1 MKDPDHLSRREW
13 LKLLGVG
20 GAGVALGELLP
31 PEPGRPFPQRQAP
44 NVAWNSSGPLVAYP
58 QKLPLIVLTDRPVQ
72 LETPRDY
79 FASPFTP
86 NAAFFVRWHLDQHP
100 NAIDLSRWRLEVGGQ
115 VRRVLSLSF
124 DDLVSK
130 YPAVTV
136 AAVNQCSGNSRSRL
150 QPRVPGGQWGNGAMG
165 NAVWTGARLSSL
177 LEAAEVQ
184 PGAVAVQFE
193 GLDRGRGPIGKGSHS
208 FLKSLNLDEP
218 ALHDSLVAYAMNG
231 EPLPMLN
238 GFPIRLVVPGWF
250 ATYWVKALTW
260 IRVLDQPD
268 DNFWMKSAYRI
279 PDTPRGSTTPDSAR
293 AGAVR
298 MIPIHRMP
306 VRSFLISPDGNAK
319 LPAGLPVTVR
329 GIAFSGYGRLGKV
342 EISEDDGH
350 SWRDAELGTDHGPY
364 AFRTWEAAWTP
375 RETGVATLAVR
386 ATDEGGNMQPDE
398 GVWNPGG
405 YLWNRIERQSIVV
418 GGGGRL

>member
-1 MKDPDHLSRREW
+1 
-13 LKLLGVG
+13 
-20 GAGVALGELLP
+20 
-31 PEPGRPFPQRQAP
+31 
-44 NVAWNSSGPLVAYP
+44 
-58 QKLPLIVLTDRPVQ
+58 
-72 LETPRDY
+72 
-79 FASPFTP
+79 
-86 NAAFFVRWHLDQHP
+86 
-100 NAIDLSRWRLEVGGQ
+100 
-115 VRRVLSLSF
+115 
-124 DDLVSK
+124 LVSK

-193 GLDRGRGPIGKGSHS
+193 GLDRGRGPIGKGSHR

-250 ATYWVKALTW
+250 ATYWVQALTW

-293 AGAVR
+293 AGAVEPR
-298 MIPIHRMP
+298 G
-306 VRSFLISPDGNAK
+306 VRSEEHTSELQSHLNIVCRLLLDKKKEHRGLLHNQTITR
-319 LPAGLPVTVR
+319 LPQ
-329 GIAFSGYGRLGKV
+329 
-342 EISEDDGH
+342 
-350 SWRDAELGTDHGPY
+350 
-364 AFRTWEAAWTP
+364 P
-375 RETGVATLAVR
+375 R
-386 ATDEGGNMQPDE
+386 N
-398 GVWNPGG
+398 
-405 YLWNRIERQSIVV
+405 
-418 GGGGRL
+418 